1 MIAMSSLPL
10 RASRCLRRRQD
21 KSKRCAIH
29 RVVTKSI
36 WIKALH
42 AQPLSKKCPRTSCGQ
57 LPKHRANHRCDLS
70 SRSCIKMEMV
80 SASPFSQSNF
90 HIDLPAALI
99 ERVKGGDATAFEAI
113 YRRFERPVY
122 TLALRVLGQPD
133 AARDALHD
141 AMLKAFQ
148 RIAQFR
154 GDAPFWAWLRQ
165 IAMNEALMRL
175 RSGERFVVS
184 MESAGIDDDTLAD
197 DAPAP
202 WAHAD
207 ASALEHALAQL
218 PAVTRSVLWL
228 YHVEGFTHPEIAAAM
243 CKSTSFSK
251 SQLARGT
258 TRLRRLLDPEL
269 ETVPCLAP
277 TA

>member
-1 MIAMSSLPL
+1 MVS
-10 RASRCLRRRQD
+10 
-21 KSKRCAIH
+21 
-29 RVVTKSI
+29 
-36 WIKALH
+36 
-42 AQPLSKKCPRTSCGQ
+42 
-57 LPKHRANHRCDLS
+57 LS
-70 SRSCIKMEMV
+70 S
-80 SASPFSQSNF
+80 FQ
-90 HIDLPAALI
+90 IDLPAALI
-99 ERVKGGDATAFEAI
+99 ERARSGDAAAFEQI

-122 TLALRVLGQPD
+122 TLALRMLGD
-133 AARDALHD
+133 AEAARDALHD

-175 RSGERFVVS
+175 RGGARFIVS
-184 MESAGIDDDTLAD
+184 MESVGVDADALAD

-202 WAHAD
+202 WANAD
-207 ASALEHALAQL
+207 ARMLEHALAQL

-228 YHVEGFTHPEIAAAM
+228 YHVEGFTHSEIAAVM
-243 CKSTSFSK
+243 RKSTSFSK

-258 TRLRRLLDPEL
+258 ARLRMLLDPEPEPL
-269 ETVPCLAP
+269 PCLLP

>member
-1 MIAMSSLPL
+1 
-10 RASRCLRRRQD
+10 
-21 KSKRCAIH
+21 
-29 RVVTKSI
+29 
-36 WIKALH
+36 
-42 AQPLSKKCPRTSCGQ
+42 
-57 LPKHRANHRCDLS
+57 
-70 SRSCIKMEMV
+70 MV
-80 SASPFSQSNF
+80 STSAFQ
-90 HIDLPAALI
+90 IDLPAALI
-99 ERVKGGDATAFEAI
+99 ERVKGGDGVAFEQI

-122 TLALRVLGQPD
+122 TLALRMLGD
-133 AARDALHD
+133 AEAARDTLHD

-175 RSGERFVVS
+175 RCGERLTVS
-184 MESAGIDDDTLAD
+184 MDSIGTDNDAFAD

-207 ASALEHALAQL
+207 ARALERALTQL
-218 PAVTRSVLWL
+218 PALTRSVLWL

-243 CKSTSFSK
+243 RKTTSFSK

-258 TRLRRLLDPEL
+258 SRLRALLDPEPEAL
-269 ETVPCLAP
+269 PCLIP

>member
-1 MIAMSSLPL
+1 
-10 RASRCLRRRQD
+10 
-21 KSKRCAIH
+21 
-29 RVVTKSI
+29 
-36 WIKALH
+36 
-42 AQPLSKKCPRTSCGQ
+42 
-57 LPKHRANHRCDLS
+57 
-70 SRSCIKMEMV
+70 MV
-80 SASPFSQSNF
+80 STSPFQ
-90 HIDLPAALI
+90 IDLPASLI
-99 ERVKGGDATAFEAI
+99 ERVKSGDTAAFEQI

-122 TLALRVLGQPD
+122 TLALRMLGD
-133 AARDALHD
+133 AEAARDALHD

-154 GDAPFWAWLRQ
+154 FEAPFWAWLRQ

-175 RSGERFVVS
+175 RGGERFTVS
-184 MESAGIDDDTLAD
+184 MESVSTDADSFAD

-207 ASALEHALAQL
+207 ARMLEQALAQL

-243 CKSTSFSK
+243 RKTTSFSK

-258 TRLRRLLDPEL
+258 TRLRALLDPEP
-269 ETVPCLAP
+269 EAAPCLLT